1 MSICM
6 IDDEYGVDVRMAP
19 ARFVVFVNHKF
30 RFVPSRTSGV
40 DNQKSFF
47 YDSTSFRMKLV
58 LRGAIGAERANC
70 HIGHTDGQKICR
82 GYTAK

>member
-47 YDSTSFRMKLV
+47 YDNTSFKM
-58 LRGAIGAERANC
+58 GSIGAERANC
-70 HIGHTDGQKICR
+70 HIGLTDGQKICR
-82 GYTAK
+82 GHFVENI